1 MAGSVVNIDLG
12 VADVLKLV
20 GEILAR
26 RGQRKRDLVR
36 DLVDDAEAAETV
48 VKHLDRLFTDLLSE
62 FARTRVTED
71 REQLADVVDEARKF
85 LFQRELV
92 PILDGRLAAI
102 NKAAEPDGKGA
113 KLVGDLRPVLERL
126 GQALEEYRANLDQ
139 AMDGAGTAPGNLSS
153 VYRLARSR
161 VNGSSESPAQ
171 IRELAER
178 TLQEHDFSLSQRV
191 YERIGELRQSVRV

>member
-1 MAGSVVNIDLG
+1 MAGSVVNIDLS

-126 GQALEEYRANLDQ
+126 GQALKEYRANLDQ